1 MCYCTK
7 VIYRAV
13 TEKQTLASIKTAHHY
28 GGLSSAKSLA
38 RLWLVTLGTATVCC
52 KLFQKSSPST
62 DQAALSTTSI
72 SDHA

>member
-28 GGLSSAKSLA
+28 GGSFLSKIAE
-38 RLWLVTLGTATVCC
+38 
-52 KLFQKSSPST
+52 
-62 DQAALSTTSI
+62 AALAADPRNRDRVSVSYTHLTLPTI
-72 SDHA
+72 LLV